1 MVPPPHPQTLVLQLP
16 EQSLLQAANWGAV
29 HSPRLP
35 ATSPGVPDVPIATL
49 AALLPREDEVN
60 VDNMESKTLD
70 SCSAS
75 RTESSFLDQCPER
88 GNYLEEGLPQQLSF
102 NSCSEEEDDF
112 NYDYEL
118 NRERPEAHCK
128 SLSIKPLS
136 LEDNLDLGIW
146 ISQFE
151 DVIFYSLNPHSKR
164 RHDKYCLKWLPGHLN
179 DDAYAIWKRHKSC
192 NNWEQLK
199 NKLLLEYEDPTF
211 RMEWKSNP
219 LAYIWD
225 EDKETLTSYCSKVKR
240 YVDAFDTDIAEVPKA
255 KRNQYYRRFFNGL
268 PPDYQNEVRMRT
280 SSKKVDVDKAL
291 DICLRYQSLRVATL
305 PLS

>member
-1 MVPPPHPQTLVLQLP
+1 METHQNGLGDGIVPARDTVPAVPNLGLPPPADDENPAITDMDHAKQLLRDLRKQNRNYERTIDAMANKMDALTSMMNTLMENQAQQKQVPNITGWPLAQELVHSNPPPTSVVNSLPTSRAMVPPPNLQTLVLELP
-16 EQSLLQAANWGAV
+16 GQSFLQAANWGAV

-60 VDNMESKTLD
+60 LDNMESKTLD

-128 SLSIKPLS
+128 SLTV
-136 LEDNLDLGIW
+136 
-146 ISQFE
+146 F
-151 DVIFYSLNPHSKR
+151 
-164 RHDKYCLKWLPGHLN
+164 
-179 DDAYAIWKRHKSC
+179 
-192 NNWEQLK
+192 
-199 NKLLLEYEDPTF
+199 
-211 RMEWKSNP
+211 
-219 LAYIWD
+219 
-225 EDKETLTSYCSKVKR
+225 
-240 YVDAFDTDIAEVPKA
+240 PKH
-255 KRNQYYRRFFNGL
+255 
-268 PPDYQNEVRMRT
+268 E
-280 SSKKVDVDKAL
+280 
-291 DICLRYQSLRVATL
+291 
-305 PLS
+305 